1 MGHHADVER
10 CTPIANSGLDT
21 ILSAFQVRGE
31 NDFAALAR
39 GNRHHLFASVLQHT
53 GGMRYGQFGER
64 DYTSDSFICDA
75 KDGSLR
81 LVTDYSRY
89 AGRRKFC
96 IEFEAFPRFAC
107 MWYHVRSLDGTL
119 LSTFSA
125 ASLMRWHFDIL
136 RKEGEIHVFRP
147 TLGEGVP
154 SRDARQLRL
163 RQTLLSAL
171 PVCEHKTRKLVDEV
185 TPHSFRTRRGS

>member
-1 MGHHADVER
+1 MER

-64 DYTSDSFICDA
+64 DYTLDSFICDA
-75 KDGSLR
+75 KDGSHR

-89 AGRRKFC
+89 AGRLEILYR
-96 IEFEAFPRFAC
+96 
-107 MWYHVRSLDGTL
+107 VRDF
-119 LSTFSA
+119 STFRVHVVPCA
-125 ASLMRWHFDIL
+125 ELRWHIIID
-136 RKEGEIHVFRP
+136 VFR
-147 TLGEGVP
+147 
-154 SRDARQLRL
+154 
-163 RQTLLSAL
+163 
-171 PVCEHKTRKLVDEV
+171 C
-185 TPHSFRTRRGS
+185 